1 MRPEGLALVR
11 GRVPGVPAPVVRYL
25 REASPPSS
33 TRGNSIAMMKA
44 TARVRRKGGGGW
56 AVSRAFSQRLY
67 SLTLKWTEQRR
78 ARRATPSAR
87 NALAA
92 WIRAVAVLGYK

>member
-44 TARVRRKGGGGW
+44 TVRVRRKGGRWVGD
-56 AVSRAFSQRLY
+56 
-67 SLTLKWTEQRR
+67 SLILM
-78 ARRATPSAR
+78 AD
-87 NALAA
+87 
-92 WIRAVAVLGYK
+92 

>member
-44 TARVRRKGGGGW
+44 TARVRRKGGRWVGGF
-56 AVSRAFSQRLY
+56 ARVFS
-67 SLTLKWTEQRR
+67 T
-78 ARRATPSAR
+78 
-87 NALAA
+87 AL
-92 WIRAVAVLGYK
+92 